1 MLCLKACEKASIS
14 FHFLATFCHQDGTK
28 HISTTI
34 WDHGSQESLPH
45 DKSAILCWHIFSLRY
60 QQMAGCFSSWL
71 KFGLSLPLT
80 LRSASY
86 SRSGSNWWILLVLGT
101 QFLVLTASIAFEK
114 CLTWHIFVSV
124 FCNVEIFWHGSS
136 SLLFSILQYYCL
148 FCLIIFI
155 SFCLYGIIMTTIFSF
170 FKPHILCSM
179 E

>member
-1 MLCLKACEKASIS
+1 MNCSAWKRVKRHPYLFIFLLPSVTKMGPNIS
-14 FHFLATFCHQDGTK
+14 VPQYEIMAPRKVFLM
-28 HISTTI
+28 IS
-34 WDHGSQESLPH
+34 QP
-45 DKSAILCWHIFSLRY
+45 CWHIFSLRY